1 MSNYTVENLIPV
13 QTPGHG
19 TPAIRIG
26 DQVFPLGGTDTSDAT
41 ATAGDILSGKTAYA
55 DGQKLTGTIQSKT
68 AETYTPTTSDQVI
81 ASGQYLSGA
90 QTVKGDANL
99 IAGNI
104 KDGVS
109 IFGVTGTYD
118 GTPVLPYKRELAY
131 LACSGTQ
138 YIDTGI
144 TPNASTG
151 CVGKWMSPDD
161 NVEMYLF
168 CADYFYAPIYNDVE
182 SMAAAIFNFLGSGN
196 SWYPEPRDRSV
207 PHVTGLNFMRSG
219 GAIYDNYTHQASVG
233 SSTPQYTGIMF
244 RFRNPGDGEVK
255 YGNSGRIY
263 WLKISQGYELVR
275 DFIPVMDNNDVPC
288 FYDRVTGTL
297 FHNAGTGNFT
307 YGEIQA

>member
-1 MSNYTVENLIPV
+1 MRLDQFGFPV
-13 QTPGHG
+13 SSEGS
-19 TPAIRIG
+19 
-26 DQVFPLGGTDTSDAT
+26 GTDTSDAT
-41 ATAGDILSGKTAYA
+41 ATAGDILSGKTAYIS
-55 DGQKLTGTIQSKT
+55 TGK
-68 AETYTPTTSDQVI
+68 
-81 ASGQYLSGA
+81 
-90 QTVKGDANL
+90 
-99 IAGNI
+99 
-104 KDGVS
+104 
-109 IFGVTGTYD
+109 VTGTY
-118 GTPVLPYKRELAY
+118 GTLPYKRELAY

-138 YIDTGI
+138 HIDTGI

-182 SMAAAIFNFLGSGN
+182 AMASAIFDFLGSTN
-196 SWYPEPRDRSV
+196 SWWDPEPRDRSV
-207 PHVTGLNFMRSG
+207 PHVTGLNFMTSG
-219 GAIYDNYTHQASVG
+219 SAVYDSYREMAYAG

-244 RFRNPGDGEVK
+244 RYRNPGDGEVK